1 MAGCCIKNDPRG
13 NWAIIMGAEEVVEKI
28 LADARGEAG
37 KIKKE
42 AEEKQAAE
50 QGKLDEQLAEYSKQT
65 DIMAQQEAKEEKLH
79 LLAAARMEVAKELL
93 AEKRRILGEVFAK
106 AREKLL
112 SLPDEE
118 YRKIMGKLMLKAV
131 ETGEEEVI
139 VDKNEKRINQEFI
152 GQINQQLGAGRKGNL
167 RLSEKSENIGA
178 GFILRR
184 GKIKNNASVEV
195 LLAQASEELETEL
208 AKELFGN

>member
-1 MAGCCIKNDPRG
+1 
-13 NWAIIMGAEEVVEKI
+13 MGAEEVVEKI
-28 LADARGEAG
+28 LADARGEAEA
-37 KIKKE
+37 IKKE

-50 QGKLDEQLAEYSKQT
+50 QSRLNQQLAEYNEQT
-65 DIMAQQEAKEEKLH
+65 SILAQQTAKDKKLH
-79 LLAAARMEVAKELL
+79 LVAAARMEIAKGLL
-93 AEKRRILGEVFAK
+93 AEKRRILGEVFTK

-118 YRKIMGKLMLKAV
+118 YRKIMAKLMLKAV

-152 GQINQQLGAGRKGNL
+152 RQINQQLGAGKKGDL
-167 RLSEKSENIGA
+167 RLAEKGEDLGA

-184 GKIKNNASVEV
+184 GKIKNNVSAEV
-195 LLAQASEELETEL
+195 LFAQASEDLETEL